1 MLLFQVSKLEAER
14 DQWKNCFEP
23 LKKKLREVE
32 ESESGMRI
40 ALEKAER
47 DAKTLRAQ
55 NNNLAALFGK
65 ADADAKKAETTV
77 KALESKFKVSY
88 GDASFFSIA
97 VFLIVMSV
105 LNHQSRE
112 IISTHYDTTG
122 TERAPFFA
130 HILMENLSR
139 ETIVAGS
146 ILVLLYRYLT
156 MPYNGQILP
165 FVRRALG
172 HKKGGDKIST
182 AREALGEV
190 MFTKVLKLSQYL
202 RLQREIEQLRRMNK
216 QLDEDLKNHRELSKK
231 TEVSFMGDLECV
243 RKELSRACKNNQDL
257 EVTNSEL
264 KEEVSGNFE
273 VIVTLVLTDKVC

>member
-1 MLLFQVSKLEAER
+1 M
-14 DQWKNCFEP
+14 
-23 LKKKLREVE
+23 E

-122 TERAPFFA
+122 TESAPFFA
-130 HILMENLSR
+130 HILMENLYR
-139 ETIVAGS
+139 ETVVAGS
-146 ILVLLYRYLT
+146 Y
-156 MPYNGQILP
+156 
-165 FVRRALG
+165 
-172 HKKGGDKIST
+172 
-182 AREALGEV
+182 
-190 MFTKVLKLSQYL
+190 
-202 RLQREIEQLRRMNK
+202 
-216 QLDEDLKNHRELSKK
+216 
-231 TEVSFMGDLECV
+231 
-243 RKELSRACKNNQDL
+243 
-257 EVTNSEL
+257 
-264 KEEVSGNFE
+264 
-273 VIVTLVLTDKVC
+273 

>member
-1 MLLFQVSKLEAER
+1 
-14 DQWKNCFEP
+14 
-23 LKKKLREVE
+23 
-32 ESESGMRI
+32 
-40 ALEKAER
+40 
-47 DAKTLRAQ
+47 
-55 NNNLAALFGK
+55 
-65 ADADAKKAETTV
+65 
-77 KALESKFKVSY
+77 
-88 GDASFFSIA
+88 
-97 VFLIVMSV
+97 
-105 LNHQSRE
+105 
-112 IISTHYDTTG
+112 
-122 TERAPFFA
+122 
-130 HILMENLSR
+130 
-139 ETIVAGS
+139 
-146 ILVLLYRYLT
+146 
-156 MPYNGQILP
+156 MPYNGQILL